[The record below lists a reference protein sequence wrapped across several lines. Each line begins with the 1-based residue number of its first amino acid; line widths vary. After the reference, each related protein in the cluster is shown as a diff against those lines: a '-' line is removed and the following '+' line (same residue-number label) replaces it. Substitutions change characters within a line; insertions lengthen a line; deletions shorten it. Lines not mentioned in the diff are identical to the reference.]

1 MKQCW
6 PLAQALIEAKTEI
19 DNEQCQDTVKREE
32 KNTNKEKK
40 QQTNEPLWR
49 FTWVKT
55 HVHRCEGQR
64 AQRFAKRWERYV
76 EKTGADGIGWFM
88 WCLFQYNSYL
98 KYSSKSTD
106 RIFR

>member
-1 MKQCW
+1 MKQCR
-6 PLAQALIEAKTEI
+6 PLAQAPVRSKTEI

-40 QQTNEPLWR
+40 QQTYEPLWR

-55 HVHRCEGQR
+55 NVQRCEGQR
-64 AQRFAKRWERYV
+64 AQRIAKRCERYV

-98 KYSSKSTD
+98 GYASKSTD

>member
-6 PLAQALIEAKTEI
+6 PLAQALVEAKAEI

-40 QQTNEPLWR
+40 QQTYEPLWR

-55 HVHRCEGQR
+55 NVQRCEGQR
-64 AQRFAKRWERYV
+64 AQRIAKRCERYV
-76 EKTGADGIGWFM
+76 EKNGADGIGWFM
-88 WCLFQYNSYL
+88 WCLFQYNSYW

>member
-1 MKQCW
+1 MQGHS
-6 PLAQALIEAKTEI
+6 
-19 DNEQCQDTVKREE
+19 EE
-32 KNTNKEKK
+32 RGNKINKEKK
-40 QQTNEPLWR
+40 QQTYEPLGR

-55 HVHRCEGQR
+55 NVQRCEGQR
-64 AQRFAKRWERYV
+64 AQRIAKRCERYV
-76 EKTGADGIGWFM
+76 ECRRKTGADGMGWFM